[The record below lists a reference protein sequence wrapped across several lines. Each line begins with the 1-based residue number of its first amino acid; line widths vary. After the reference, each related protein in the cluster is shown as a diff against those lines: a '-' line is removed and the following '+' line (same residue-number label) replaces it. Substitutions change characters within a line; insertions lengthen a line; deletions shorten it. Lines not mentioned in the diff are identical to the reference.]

1 VLGLLK
7 RLRRRVKR
15 TVKRELRW
23 LRSRL
28 HALARRRE
36 MQRELRHRLR
46 HRSRKSRR
54 RRSESR
60 DLSFR
65 SNEHW
70 AWSLRVLED
79 GEMIASMHAANPL
92 ALLSLIEEYVLAC
105 GDPLPPY
112 SVVLRRNA
120 NGKSLVV
127 DRNLVGSDQPTSDRQ
142 RVDAIRE
149 LDNGIDRYL
158 ERYGSSSSV
167 TVMTDPLGNPVGLR
181 ELISHA
187 YCGSQRAR
195 NTARA

>member
-1 VLGLLK
+1 
-7 RLRRRVKR
+7 VKR
-15 TVKRELRW
+15 TVRRELQW
-23 LRSRL
+23 LRHRL
-28 HALARRRE
+28 DALARRRE
-36 MQRELRHRLR
+36 MQRELKHRRR
-46 HRSRKSRR
+46 HRSRLARR
-54 RRSESR
+54 RRSGSR

-79 GEMIASMHAANPL
+79 GEVIASMHAANPL
-92 ALLSLIEEYVLAC
+92 ALLCLIEEYVLAC

-127 DRNLVGSDQPTSDRQ
+127 DQNLIGGEQPTSDRQ
-142 RVDAIRE
+142 RIDALRE
-149 LDNGIDRYL
+149 LDRQIDRYM

-167 TVMTDPLGNPVGLR
+167 TVMTDPHGNPVGLR

-187 YCGSQRAR
+187 CCGSREGSGIASEAR
-195 NTARA
+195 V